1 MKNRK
6 TLVSILILSVMF
18 VTACMGGDTTTP
30 STDDITP
37 QSQPISETA
46 PDAVVPS
53 EVDEYLSDVEVI
65 TYDDM
70 NTFNQ
75 NLWNDPASGLVNTAG
90 PVWKASEL
98 GCVEAKG
105 ALCFLSSRPLRGPS

>member
-75 NLWNDPASGLVNTAG
+75 NLWNDPASLAQAVDGKIILKKVG
-90 PVWKASEL
+90 EEYL
-98 GCVEAKG
+98 YLE
-105 ALCFLSSRPLRGPS
+105 RG